1 MNQLVPIS
9 APTLPAFVA
18 AAGERA
24 SMRFLEFF
32 AANIRNPHTRR
43 THGRAADEFLA
54 WRASADVAL
63 RGSRDPHSR
72 PCYAAAPA

>member
-9 APTLPAFVA
+9 APTLPALVA
-18 AAGERA
+18 AAGELA

-43 THGRAADEFLA
+43 A
-54 WRASADVAL
+54 
-63 RGSRDPHSR
+63 
-72 PCYAAAPA
+72 YAR

>member
-1 MNQLVPIS
+1 MNQLVPIVS
-9 APTLPAFVA
+9 PALPTLVA

-43 THGRAADEFLA
+43 AYYWAAEEFLT
-54 WRASADVAL
+54 WCASISDRRQA
-63 RGSRDPHSR
+63 R
-72 PCYAAAPA
+72 CY